1 MAAAHGLVALYS
13 QLESARSLAAAG
25 DFEAGRAGY
34 TAVEAG
40 LRAVAGAAHDPAAA
54 QGWAALLSQLREER
68 ELLAAFESE
77 CTELEALADQVERP
91 SAPSYTSAPPPVN
104 AHAFNIDL
112 RSFQC
117 EELPPRPQQHATP
130 PAPQRDPDVWSPAD
144 PAADSGAATP
154 PLGSAY
160 RGREASW
167 RERGEAYER
176 LRRDSLTLG
185 AGSAAK
191 RGGPFS
197 GIKPRVN
204 TGAKRVPAGG
214 SMDPKCAILD
224 LMLDR
229 YSGADHDLI
238 QQLSRDVLDAA
249 PGVTWDDIAGLDQA
263 KEVLRE
269 NVSMP
274 LLMRDLFAAVPC
286 LRPLKGVLLFG
297 PPGTGKTMLAK
308 AVATAGSTAEARTA
322 FINVSASTLASKYRG
337 ESEKLVRF
345 LFEIARAVQPCVVF
359 IDEIDSLC
367 GERGSQN
374 EHEASRRMKTE
385 LLTQA
390 ASSSSLQIDGMH
402 SGGGGEAAPR
412 VMVLAA
418 TNYPWQIDEAL
429 RRRLEKRI
437 FIGLPAFEER
447 VALLRLKLKGMSL
460 APDVDLQDIARRT
473 EGYSGDDIANVCN
486 EAAHN
491 LLRRMLAGRSVNDMT
506 EAERR
511 ERQAAIQATMLGGS
525 GGGGVS
531 RADFL
536 YALERSNPSC
546 STADVERHQA
556 FAQTY
561 GCT

>member
-1 MAAAHGLVALYS
+1 MAAAEGLVALYS

-25 DFEAGRAGY
+25 DFRAGRASY
-34 TAVEAG
+34 ASVEAG
-40 LRAVAGAAHDPAAA
+40 LRSAAAAAAHDPSATQA
-54 QGWAALLSQLREER
+54 WAALLGQLREER

-77 CTELEALADQVERP
+77 CAELEALAAEQPPPLDRP
-91 SAPSYTSAPPPVN
+91 SAPACTDPPASA
-104 AHAFNIDL
+104 AQAFHVDL

-117 EELPPRPQQHATP
+117 QELPPRPQQHAAP
-130 PAPQRDPDVWSPAD
+130 PAPQRDPDVWPAAD
-144 PAADSGAATP
+144 PAAATP
-154 PLGSAY
+154 PLGSGYKA
-160 RGREASW
+160 RDGSW

-176 LRRDSLTLG
+176 VRRESLTPSG
-185 AGSAAK
+185 GSAVK
-191 RGGPFS
+191 RGGPLS
-197 GIKPRVN
+197 SAKPRVN
-204 TGAKRVPAGG
+204 TGAKRAPPGG

-229 YSGADHDLI
+229 FSGADQELI

-249 PGVTWDDIAGLDQA
+249 PGITWDDIAGLDRA
-263 KEVLRE
+263 KEVLGE

-308 AVATAGSTAEARTA
+308 AVATAGSTAETRTA

-345 LFEIARAVQPCVVF
+345 TFEIARAVQPCVVF

-385 LLTQA
+385 LLTQ
-390 ASSSSLQIDGMH
+390 IDGMH
-402 SGGGGEAAPR
+402 SGCGGEAAPR

-437 FIGLPAFEER
+437 YIGLPDFDER
-447 VALLRLKLKGMSL
+447 VALLKLKLKGMSL
-460 APDVDLQDIARRT
+460 AADVDLQDIARQT

-491 LLRRMLAGRSVNDMT
+491 LLRRMLAGRSVNDMS

-531 RADFL
+531 RIDFL

-546 STADVERHQA
+546 SAADVERHQA